1 MRKPFYGYTLAV
13 YSFVV
18 CFCAASFFLHARG
31 VFFPYWMEE
40 FQVART
46 ELAFAVTATLFTGAM
61 FAPLMGYL
69 IDNFRLKW
77 IICLGAVW
85 LSIGYLLMQ
94 WVGEFGALLMVLILF
109 QGLGWTGV
117 GPLVHTKLMVNWF
130 NRHRGMALGIAIMG
144 MSVAGV
150 IVPPLNAYLAE
161 TVGWRAAYLG
171 YAGVLLLLII
181 PATLMLVRQTP
192 GELGQHPDGIE
203 PESKPETATPE
214 PTPDP
219 EVEPSH
225 VPAPSQWQIYRSV
238 LTNKAFWSVVLTF
251 GLMNGVYS
259 AMATHLPTYLSLE
272 LTFEISDAAYLLSIA
287 GLFAIAGKV
296 VFGWMMDNLPAKTT
310 VMAGVTAYLG
320 STIALL
326 WAESYPFFM
335 LAAALFGLGFGGM
348 VPVRS
353 VIISRLFGPDRF
365 SRANGLLSF
374 FIAPATFW
382 VLITGY
388 IADQADSYV
397 PAFQVWCAAFALAG
411 VISLLVKLPN
421 REDAVG
427 LTLSQR

>member
-1 MRKPFYGYTLAV
+1 MKKPFYGYTLAV

-31 VFFPYWMEE
+31 VFFPYWMAE
-40 FQVART
+40 FDVART

-61 FAPLMGYL
+61 FAPLMGFL
-69 IDNFRLKW
+69 IDNFRVKW
-77 IICLGAVW
+77 IVCIGALW
-85 LSIGYLLMQ
+85 LTTGYLLMQ
-94 WVGEFGALLMVLILF
+94 WVGEFGALLAVLIIF

-144 MSVAGV
+144 ISVAGV

-171 YAGVLLLLII
+171 YAGVLVVLII
-181 PATLMLVRQTP
+181 PATLILVRQSP
-192 GELGQHPDGIE
+192 AEIGQHPDGIAPVNETPAE
-203 PESKPETATPE
+203 PVHMPKE
-214 PTPDP
+214 
-219 EVEPSH
+219 
-225 VPAPSQWQIYRSV
+225 SQWLVYRSV

-259 AMATHLPTYLSLE
+259 AMATHLPTYLSME

-287 GLFAIAGKV
+287 GLFAIGGKI
-296 VFGWMMDNLPAKTT
+296 VFGWMMDNLAAKTT

-320 STIALL
+320 STVALL
-326 WAESYPFFM
+326 WAESYVLLM

-353 VIISRLFGPDRF
+353 VIISRLFGPERF

-397 PAFQVWCAAFALAG
+397 PAFQIWCAAFTLAG
-411 VISLLVKLPN
+411 IVSLLVKLPN

-427 LTLSQR
+427 